1 MAGSKGTESDA
12 RVDFARASS
21 AAAVVRAFDA
31 ERAIMDS
38 RRCGGG
44 NRMMTSSTLTTNDMW
59 SKTIGYDPHAA
70 AAEEPEDALDRE
82 RQAERAKGVMELA
95 RLDTINQGAGNRGDK
110 FAQNLF
116 WGLKR
121 KAPPRGYEMA
131 PVESSSSSGSSSDDD
146 DDAVRAVK
154 RRRADDEAARRRDE
168 RRERKRAKKARKKEK
183 KKSKKEKKKKKS
195 RK

>member
-1 MAGSKGTESDA
+1 
-12 RVDFARASS
+12 
-21 AAAVVRAFDA
+21 
-31 ERAIMDS
+31 MDS
-38 RRCGGG
+38 RRAGGG
-44 NRMMTSSTLTTNDMW
+44 NRMMTSTTLQTNDIW
-59 SKTIGYDPHAA
+59 SKTIGHDPHAGDAEAAEDA
-70 AAEEPEDALDRE
+70 AARE
-82 RQAERAKGVMELA
+82 RQEERARGVMELA
-95 RLDTINQGAGNRGDK
+95 RLDAIKQGGSNRGDN
-110 FAQNLF
+110 FAQSLF

-146 DDAVRAVK
+146 DADAARAAK

-195 RK
+195 RQ

>member
-1 MAGSKGTESDA
+1 
-12 RVDFARASS
+12 
-21 AAAVVRAFDA
+21 
-31 ERAIMDS
+31 MDS
-38 RRCGGG
+38 RRAGGG
-44 NRMMTSSTLTTNDMW
+44 NRMMTSTTLQTNDIW
-59 SKTIGYDPHAA
+59 SKTIGHDPHAGDAEAAEDA
-70 AAEEPEDALDRE
+70 AARE
-82 RQAERAKGVMELA
+82 RQEERARGVMELA
-95 RLDTINQGAGNRGDK
+95 RLDAIKQGGSNRGDN
-110 FAQNLF
+110 FAQSLF

-146 DDAVRAVK
+146 DEADAARAAK

>member
-1 MAGSKGTESDA
+1 MDY
-12 RVDFARASS
+12 RRA
-21 AAAVVRAFDA
+21 
-31 ERAIMDS
+31 
-38 RRCGGG
+38 GGG
-44 NRMMTSSTLTTNDMW
+44 NRMMTSTTLQTNDIW
-59 SKTIGYDPHAA
+59 SKTIGHDPHAGDA
-70 AAEEPEDALDRE
+70 EAAEDAATRE
-82 RQAERAKGVMELA
+82 RQEERARGVMELA
-95 RLDTINQGAGNRGDK
+95 RLDAIKQGGSSRGDN
-110 FAQNLF
+110 FAQSLF

-146 DDAVRAVK
+146 DDDAARAAK

>member
-1 MAGSKGTESDA
+1 
-12 RVDFARASS
+12 
-21 AAAVVRAFDA
+21 
-31 ERAIMDS
+31 MDS
-38 RRCGGG
+38 RRAGGG
-44 NRMMTSSTLTTNDMW
+44 NRMMTSTTLQTNDIW
-59 SKTIGYDPHAA
+59 SKTIGHDPHAGDAEAAEDA
-70 AAEEPEDALDRE
+70 AARE
-82 RQAERAKGVMELA
+82 RQEERARGVMELA
-95 RLDTINQGAGNRGDK
+95 RLDAIKQGGSSRGDN
-110 FAQNLF
+110 FAQSLF

-131 PVESSSSSGSSSDDD
+131 PVESSSSSGSSSDADEA
-146 DDAVRAVK
+146 DAARAAK

>member
-1 MAGSKGTESDA
+1 
-12 RVDFARASS
+12 
-21 AAAVVRAFDA
+21 
-31 ERAIMDS
+31 MDS
-38 RRCGGG
+38 RRAGGG
-44 NRMMTSSTLTTNDMW
+44 NRMMTSTTLQTNDIW
-59 SKTIGYDPHAA
+59 SKTIGHDPHAGDAEAAEDA
-70 AAEEPEDALDRE
+70 AARE
-82 RQAERAKGVMELA
+82 RQEERARGVMELA
-95 RLDTINQGAGNRGDK
+95 RLDAIKQGGSSRGDN
-110 FAQNLF
+110 FAQSLF

-146 DDAVRAVK
+146 EADAARAAK

>member
-1 MAGSKGTESDA
+1 
-12 RVDFARASS
+12 
-21 AAAVVRAFDA
+21 
-31 ERAIMDS
+31 MDS
-38 RRCGGG
+38 RRAGGG
-44 NRMMTSSTLTTNDMW
+44 NRMMTSTTLQTNDIW
-59 SKTIGYDPHAA
+59 SKTIGHDPHAGDA
-70 AAEEPEDALDRE
+70 EAAEDAAVRE
-82 RQAERAKGVMELA
+82 RQEERARGVMELA
-95 RLDTINQGAGNRGDK
+95 RLDAIKQGGSSRGDN
-110 FAQNLF
+110 FAQSLF

-146 DDAVRAVK
+146 EADAARAAK

>member
-1 MAGSKGTESDA
+1 
-12 RVDFARASS
+12 
-21 AAAVVRAFDA
+21 
-31 ERAIMDS
+31 MDS
-38 RRCGGG
+38 RRAGGG
-44 NRMMTSSTLTTNDMW
+44 NRMMTSTTLQTNDIW
-59 SKTIGYDPHAA
+59 SKTIGHDPHAGDAEAAEDA
-70 AAEEPEDALDRE
+70 AARE
-82 RQAERAKGVMELA
+82 RQEERARGVMELA
-95 RLDTINQGAGNRGDK
+95 RLDAIKQGGSSRGDN
-110 FAQNLF
+110 FAQSLF

-146 DDAVRAVK
+146 DDSAAARAAK

-183 KKSKKEKKKKKS
+183 KRSKKEKKKKKS

>member
-1 MAGSKGTESDA
+1 
-12 RVDFARASS
+12 
-21 AAAVVRAFDA
+21 
-31 ERAIMDS
+31 MDS
-38 RRCGGG
+38 RRAGGG
-44 NRMMTSSTLTTNDMW
+44 NRMMTSTTLQTNDIW
-59 SKTIGYDPHAA
+59 SKTIGHDPHAGDAEAAEDA
-70 AAEEPEDALDRE
+70 AARE
-82 RQAERAKGVMELA
+82 RQEERARGVMELA
-95 RLDTINQGAGNRGDK
+95 RLDAIKQGGSSRGDN
-110 FAQNLF
+110 FAQSLF

-146 DDAVRAVK
+146 DDSAAARAAK

-168 RRERKRAKKARKKEK
+168 RRERKRAKKARKKER

>member
-1 MAGSKGTESDA
+1 MA
-12 RVDFARASS
+12 
-21 AAAVVRAFDA
+21 
-31 ERAIMDS
+31 S
-38 RRCGGG
+38 RRAGGG
-44 NRMMTSSTLTTNDMW
+44 NRMMTSTTLQTNDIW
-59 SKTIGYDPHAA
+59 SKTIGHDPHAGDAEAAEDA
-70 AAEEPEDALDRE
+70 AARE
-82 RQAERAKGVMELA
+82 RQEERARGVMELA
-95 RLDTINQGAGNRGDK
+95 RLDAIKQGGSSRGDN
-110 FAQNLF
+110 FAQSLF

-131 PVESSSSSGSSSDDD
+131 PVESSSSSDSSDDD
-146 DDAVRAVK
+146 DDDAARAAK

>member
-1 MAGSKGTESDA
+1 
-12 RVDFARASS
+12 
-21 AAAVVRAFDA
+21 
-31 ERAIMDS
+31 MDS
-38 RRCGGG
+38 RRAGGG
-44 NRMMTSSTLTTNDMW
+44 NRMMTSTTLQTNDIW
-59 SKTIGYDPHAA
+59 SKTIGHDPHAGDAEAAEDA
-70 AAEEPEDALDRE
+70 AARE
-82 RQAERAKGVMELA
+82 RQEERARGVMELA
-95 RLDTINQGAGNRGDK
+95 RLDAIKQGGSSRGDN
-110 FAQNLF
+110 FAQSLF

-146 DDAVRAVK
+146 DDEAARAAK

-183 KKSKKEKKKKKS
+183 KRSKKEKKKKKS

>member
-1 MAGSKGTESDA
+1 
-12 RVDFARASS
+12 
-21 AAAVVRAFDA
+21 
-31 ERAIMDS
+31 MDS
-38 RRCGGG
+38 RRAGGG
-44 NRMMTSSTLTTNDMW
+44 NRMMTSTTLQTNDIW
-59 SKTIGYDPHAA
+59 SKTIGHDPHAGDAEAAEDA
-70 AAEEPEDALDRE
+70 AARE
-82 RQAERAKGVMELA
+82 RQEERARGVMELA
-95 RLDTINQGAGNRGDK
+95 RLDAIKQGGSSRGDN
-110 FAQNLF
+110 FAQSLF

-146 DDAVRAVK
+146 DDAAARAAK

>member
-1 MAGSKGTESDA
+1 
-12 RVDFARASS
+12 
-21 AAAVVRAFDA
+21 
-31 ERAIMDS
+31 MDS
-38 RRCGGG
+38 RRAGGG
-44 NRMMTSSTLTTNDMW
+44 NRMMTSTTLQTNDIW
-59 SKTIGYDPHAA
+59 SKTIGHDPHAGDAEAAEDA
-70 AAEEPEDALDRE
+70 AARE
-82 RQAERAKGVMELA
+82 RQEERARGVMELA
-95 RLDTINQGAGNRGDK
+95 RLDAIKQGGSSRGDN
-110 FAQNLF
+110 FAQSLF

-146 DDAVRAVK
+146 DESAARAAK

>member
-1 MAGSKGTESDA
+1 
-12 RVDFARASS
+12 
-21 AAAVVRAFDA
+21 
-31 ERAIMDS
+31 MDS
-38 RRCGGG
+38 RRAGGG
-44 NRMMTSSTLTTNDMW
+44 NRMMTSTTLQTNDIW
-59 SKTIGYDPHAA
+59 SKTIGHDPHAGDAEAAEDA
-70 AAEEPEDALDRE
+70 AARE
-82 RQAERAKGVMELA
+82 RQEERARGVMELA
-95 RLDTINQGAGNRGDK
+95 RLDAIKQGGSSRGDN
-110 FAQNLF
+110 FAQSLF

-146 DDAVRAVK
+146 EDGAAARAAK

>member
-1 MAGSKGTESDA
+1 
-12 RVDFARASS
+12 
-21 AAAVVRAFDA
+21 
-31 ERAIMDS
+31 MDS
-38 RRCGGG
+38 RRAGGG
-44 NRMMTSSTLTTNDMW
+44 NRMMTSTTLQTNDIW
-59 SKTIGYDPHAA
+59 SKTIGHDPHAGDAEAAEDA
-70 AAEEPEDALDRE
+70 AARE
-82 RQAERAKGVMELA
+82 RQEERARGVMELA
-95 RLDTINQGAGNRGDK
+95 RLDAIKQGGSSRGDN
-110 FAQNLF
+110 FAQSLF

-131 PVESSSSSGSSSDDD
+131 PVESSSSSGTSSDDD
-146 DDAVRAVK
+146 DVDAARAAK

>member
-1 MAGSKGTESDA
+1 
-12 RVDFARASS
+12 
-21 AAAVVRAFDA
+21 
-31 ERAIMDS
+31 MDS
-38 RRCGGG
+38 RRAGGG
-44 NRMMTSSTLTTNDMW
+44 NRMMTSTTLQTNDIW
-59 SKTIGYDPHAA
+59 SKTIGHDPHAGDAEAAEDA
-70 AAEEPEDALDRE
+70 AARE
-82 RQAERAKGVMELA
+82 RQEERARGVMELA
-95 RLDTINQGAGNRGDK
+95 RLDAIKQGGSNRGDN
-110 FAQNLF
+110 FAQSLF

-131 PVESSSSSGSSSDDD
+131 PVESSSSSDSSSDDD
-146 DDAVRAVK
+146 DDAARAAK

>member
-1 MAGSKGTESDA
+1 
-12 RVDFARASS
+12 
-21 AAAVVRAFDA
+21 
-31 ERAIMDS
+31 MDS
-38 RRCGGG
+38 RRAGGG
-44 NRMMTSSTLTTNDMW
+44 NRMMTSTTLQTNDIW
-59 SKTIGYDPHAA
+59 SKTIGHDPHAGDAEAAEDA
-70 AAEEPEDALDRE
+70 AARE
-82 RQAERAKGVMELA
+82 RQEERARGVMELA
-95 RLDTINQGAGNRGDK
+95 RLDAIKQGGSSRGDN
-110 FAQNLF
+110 FAQSLF

-146 DDAVRAVK
+146 DDAVRAAK

>member
-1 MAGSKGTESDA
+1 
-12 RVDFARASS
+12 
-21 AAAVVRAFDA
+21 
-31 ERAIMDS
+31 MDS
-38 RRCGGG
+38 RRAGGG
-44 NRMMTSSTLTTNDMW
+44 NRMMTSTTLQTNDIW
-59 SKTIGYDPHAA
+59 SKTIGHDPHAGDAEAAEDA
-70 AAEEPEDALDRE
+70 AARE
-82 RQAERAKGVMELA
+82 RQEERARGVMELA
-95 RLDTINQGAGNRGDK
+95 RLDAIKQGGSSRGDN
-110 FAQNLF
+110 FAQSLF

-146 DDAVRAVK
+146 EADAARAAK
-154 RRRADDEAARRRDE
+154 RRRRADDEAARRRDE

>member
-1 MAGSKGTESDA
+1 
-12 RVDFARASS
+12 
-21 AAAVVRAFDA
+21 
-31 ERAIMDS
+31 MDS
-38 RRCGGG
+38 RRAGGG
-44 NRMMTSSTLTTNDMW
+44 NRMMTSTTLQTNDIW
-59 SKTIGYDPHAA
+59 SKTIGHDPHAGDAEAAEDA
-70 AAEEPEDALDRE
+70 AARE
-82 RQAERAKGVMELA
+82 RQEERARGVMELA
-95 RLDTINQGAGNRGDK
+95 RLDAIKQGGSSRGDN
-110 FAQNLF
+110 FAQSLF

-146 DDAVRAVK
+146 DDDAARAAK

-183 KKSKKEKKKKKS
+183 KKSKKEKKKKRS

>member
-1 MAGSKGTESDA
+1 
-12 RVDFARASS
+12 
-21 AAAVVRAFDA
+21 
-31 ERAIMDS
+31 MDS
-38 RRCGGG
+38 RRAGGG
-44 NRMMTSSTLTTNDMW
+44 NRMMTSTTLQTNDIW
-59 SKTIGYDPHAA
+59 SKTIGHDPHAGDAEAAEDA
-70 AAEEPEDALDRE
+70 AARE
-82 RQAERAKGVMELA
+82 RQEERARGVMELA
-95 RLDTINQGAGNRGDK
+95 RLDAIKQGGSSRGDN
-110 FAQNLF
+110 FAQSLF

-131 PVESSSSSGSSSDDD
+131 SVESSSSSGSSSDDD
-146 DDAVRAVK
+146 DDDAAHAAK

>member
-1 MAGSKGTESDA
+1 
-12 RVDFARASS
+12 
-21 AAAVVRAFDA
+21 
-31 ERAIMDS
+31 MDS
-38 RRCGGG
+38 RRAGGG
-44 NRMMTSSTLTTNDMW
+44 NRMMTSTTLQTNDIW
-59 SKTIGYDPHAA
+59 SKTIGHDPHAGDAEAAEDA
-70 AAEEPEDALDRE
+70 AARE
-82 RQAERAKGVMELA
+82 RQEERARGVMELA
-95 RLDTINQGAGNRGDK
+95 RLDAIKQGGSSRGDN
-110 FAQNLF
+110 FAQSLF

-131 PVESSSSSGSSSDDD
+131 PVEASSSSGSSSDDD
-146 DDAVRAVK
+146 DADAARAAK

>member
-1 MAGSKGTESDA
+1 
-12 RVDFARASS
+12 
-21 AAAVVRAFDA
+21 
-31 ERAIMDS
+31 MDS
-38 RRCGGG
+38 RRAGGG
-44 NRMMTSSTLTTNDMW
+44 NRMMTSTTLQTNDIW
-59 SKTIGYDPHAA
+59 SKTIGHDPHAGDAEAAEDA
-70 AAEEPEDALDRE
+70 AARE
-82 RQAERAKGVMELA
+82 RQEERARGVMELA
-95 RLDTINQGAGNRGDK
+95 RLDAIKQGGSRRGDN
-110 FAQNLF
+110 FAQSLF

-146 DDAVRAVK
+146 DADAARAAK

>member
-1 MAGSKGTESDA
+1 
-12 RVDFARASS
+12 
-21 AAAVVRAFDA
+21 
-31 ERAIMDS
+31 MDS
-38 RRCGGG
+38 RRAGGG
-44 NRMMTSSTLTTNDMW
+44 NRMMTSTTLQTNDIW
-59 SKTIGYDPHAA
+59 SKTIGHDPHAGDAEAAEDA
-70 AAEEPEDALDRE
+70 AARE
-82 RQAERAKGVMELA
+82 RQEERARGVMELA
-95 RLDTINQGAGNRGDK
+95 RLDAIKQGGSSRGDN
-110 FAQNLF
+110 FAQSLF

-131 PVESSSSSGSSSDDD
+131 PVETSSSSGSSSDDD
-146 DDAVRAVK
+146 DDAARAAK

>member
-1 MAGSKGTESDA
+1 
-12 RVDFARASS
+12 
-21 AAAVVRAFDA
+21 
-31 ERAIMDS
+31 MDS
-38 RRCGGG
+38 RRAGGG
-44 NRMMTSSTLTTNDMW
+44 NRMMTSTTLQTNDIW
-59 SKTIGYDPHAA
+59 SKTIGHDPHAGGAEAAEDA
-70 AAEEPEDALDRE
+70 AARE
-82 RQAERAKGVMELA
+82 RQEERARGVMELA
-95 RLDTINQGAGNRGDK
+95 RLDAIKQGGSSRGDN
-110 FAQNLF
+110 FAQSLF

-146 DDAVRAVK
+146 DDAARAAK

>member
-1 MAGSKGTESDA
+1 
-12 RVDFARASS
+12 
-21 AAAVVRAFDA
+21 
-31 ERAIMDS
+31 MDS
-38 RRCGGG
+38 RRAGGG
-44 NRMMTSSTLTTNDMW
+44 NRMMTSTTLQTNDIW
-59 SKTIGYDPHAA
+59 SKTIGHDPHAGDAEAAEDA
-70 AAEEPEDALDRE
+70 AARE
-82 RQAERAKGVMELA
+82 RQEERARGVMELA
-95 RLDTINQGAGNRGDK
+95 RLDAIKQGGSNRGDN
-110 FAQNLF
+110 FAQSLF

-146 DDAVRAVK
+146 DDDAARAAK

-195 RK
+195 CK

>member
-1 MAGSKGTESDA
+1 
-12 RVDFARASS
+12 
-21 AAAVVRAFDA
+21 
-31 ERAIMDS
+31 MDS
-38 RRCGGG
+38 RRAGGG
-44 NRMMTSSTLTTNDMW
+44 NRMMTSTTLQTNDIW
-59 SKTIGYDPHAA
+59 SKTIGHDPHAGDAEAAEDA
-70 AAEEPEDALDRE
+70 AARE
-82 RQAERAKGVMELA
+82 RQEERARGVMELA
-95 RLDTINQGAGNRGDK
+95 RLDAIKQGGSSRGDN
-110 FAQNLF
+110 FAQSLF

-146 DDAVRAVK
+146 DVDAARAAK

>member
-1 MAGSKGTESDA
+1 
-12 RVDFARASS
+12 
-21 AAAVVRAFDA
+21 
-31 ERAIMDS
+31 MDS
-38 RRCGGG
+38 RRAGGG
-44 NRMMTSSTLTTNDMW
+44 NRMMTSTTLQTNDIW
-59 SKTIGYDPHAA
+59 SKTIGHDPHAGDAEAAEDA
-70 AAEEPEDALDRE
+70 AARE
-82 RQAERAKGVMELA
+82 RQEERARGVMELA
-95 RLDTINQGAGNRGDK
+95 RLDAIKQGGSSRGDN
-110 FAQNLF
+110 FAQSLF

-146 DDAVRAVK
+146 KAGTARAAK

>member
-1 MAGSKGTESDA
+1 
-12 RVDFARASS
+12 
-21 AAAVVRAFDA
+21 
-31 ERAIMDS
+31 MDS
-38 RRCGGG
+38 RRAGGG
-44 NRMMTSSTLTTNDMW
+44 NRMMTSTTLQTNDIW
-59 SKTIGYDPHAA
+59 SKTIGHDPHAGDAEAAEDA
-70 AAEEPEDALDRE
+70 AARE
-82 RQAERAKGVMELA
+82 RQEERARGVMELA
-95 RLDTINQGAGNRGDK
+95 RLDAIKQGGSSRGDN
-110 FAQNLF
+110 FAQSLF

-146 DDAVRAVK
+146 DEDAARAAK
-154 RRRADDEAARRRDE
+154 RRRADDEAVRRRDE

>member
-1 MAGSKGTESDA
+1 
-12 RVDFARASS
+12 
-21 AAAVVRAFDA
+21 
-31 ERAIMDS
+31 MDS
-38 RRCGGG
+38 RRAGGG
-44 NRMMTSSTLTTNDMW
+44 NRMMTSTTLQTNDIW
-59 SKTIGYDPHAA
+59 SKTIGHDPHAGDAEAAEDA
-70 AAEEPEDALDRE
+70 AARE
-82 RQAERAKGVMELA
+82 RQEERARGVMELA
-95 RLDTINQGAGNRGDK
+95 RLDAIKQGGSSRGDN
-110 FAQNLF
+110 FAQSLF

-146 DDAVRAVK
+146 EADAARAAK

-168 RRERKRAKKARKKEK
+168 RRERKRAKKARKREK

>member
-1 MAGSKGTESDA
+1 
-12 RVDFARASS
+12 
-21 AAAVVRAFDA
+21 
-31 ERAIMDS
+31 MDS
-38 RRCGGG
+38 RRAGGG
-44 NRMMTSSTLTTNDMW
+44 NRMMTSTTLQTNDIW
-59 SKTIGYDPHAA
+59 SKTIGHDPHAGDAEAAEDA
-70 AAEEPEDALDRE
+70 AARE
-82 RQAERAKGVMELA
+82 RQEERARGVMELA
-95 RLDTINQGAGNRGDK
+95 RLDAIKQGGSNRGDN
-110 FAQNLF
+110 FAQSLF

-131 PVESSSSSGSSSDDD
+131 PVESSSSSGSSSEDDD
-146 DDAVRAVK
+146 DDVARAAK

>member
-1 MAGSKGTESDA
+1 
-12 RVDFARASS
+12 
-21 AAAVVRAFDA
+21 
-31 ERAIMDS
+31 MDS
-38 RRCGGG
+38 RRAGGG
-44 NRMMTSSTLTTNDMW
+44 NRMMTSTTLQTNDIW
-59 SKTIGYDPHAA
+59 SKTIGHDPHAGDAEAAEDA
-70 AAEEPEDALDRE
+70 AARE
-82 RQAERAKGVMELA
+82 RQEERARGVMELA
-95 RLDTINQGAGNRGDK
+95 RLDAIKQGGSSRGDN
-110 FAQNLF
+110 FAQSLF

-146 DDAVRAVK
+146 DDDDAARAAK

-168 RRERKRAKKARKKEK
+168 RRERKRAKKARKREK

>member
-1 MAGSKGTESDA
+1 
-12 RVDFARASS
+12 
-21 AAAVVRAFDA
+21 
-31 ERAIMDS
+31 MDS
-38 RRCGGG
+38 RRAGGG
-44 NRMMTSSTLTTNDMW
+44 NRMMTSTTLQTNDIW
-59 SKTIGYDPHAA
+59 SKTIGHDPHAGDAEAAEDA
-70 AAEEPEDALDRE
+70 AARE
-82 RQAERAKGVMELA
+82 RQEERARGVMELA
-95 RLDTINQGAGNRGDK
+95 RLDAIKQGGSSRGDN
-110 FAQNLF
+110 FAQSLF

-146 DDAVRAVK
+146 DDDAARAAK
-154 RRRADDEAARRRDE
+154 RRRADGEAARRRDE

>member
-1 MAGSKGTESDA
+1 
-12 RVDFARASS
+12 
-21 AAAVVRAFDA
+21 
-31 ERAIMDS
+31 MDS
-38 RRCGGG
+38 RRAGGG
-44 NRMMTSSTLTTNDMW
+44 NRMMTSTTLQTNDIW
-59 SKTIGYDPHAA
+59 SKTIGHDPHAGDAEAAEDA
-70 AAEEPEDALDRE
+70 AARE
-82 RQAERAKGVMELA
+82 RQEERARGVMELA
-95 RLDTINQGAGNRGDK
+95 RLDAIKQGGSSRGDN
-110 FAQNLF
+110 FAQSLF

-131 PVESSSSSGSSSDDD
+131 PVGSSSSSGSSSDDD
-146 DDAVRAVK
+146 DDDAARAAK

>member
-1 MAGSKGTESDA
+1 
-12 RVDFARASS
+12 
-21 AAAVVRAFDA
+21 
-31 ERAIMDS
+31 MDS
-38 RRCGGG
+38 RRAGGG
-44 NRMMTSSTLTTNDMW
+44 NRMMTSTTPQTNDIW
-59 SKTIGYDPHAA
+59 SKTIGHDPHAGDAEAAEDA
-70 AAEEPEDALDRE
+70 AARE
-82 RQAERAKGVMELA
+82 RQEERARGVMELA
-95 RLDTINQGAGNRGDK
+95 RLDAIKQGGSSRGDN
-110 FAQNLF
+110 FAQSLF

-146 DDAVRAVK
+146 DDDGAAARAAK
-154 RRRADDEAARRRDE
+154 RRRANDEAARRRDE

>member
-1 MAGSKGTESDA
+1 
-12 RVDFARASS
+12 
-21 AAAVVRAFDA
+21 
-31 ERAIMDS
+31 MDS
-38 RRCGGG
+38 RRAGGG
-44 NRMMTSSTLTTNDMW
+44 NRMMTSTTLQTNDIW
-59 SKTIGYDPHAA
+59 SKTIGHDPHAGDAEAAEDA
-70 AAEEPEDALDRE
+70 AARE
-82 RQAERAKGVMELA
+82 RQEERARGVMELA
-95 RLDTINQGAGNRGDK
+95 RLDAIKQGGSSRGDN
-110 FAQNLF
+110 FAQSLF

-146 DDAVRAVK
+146 DDYAARAAK

-195 RK
+195 RR

>member
-1 MAGSKGTESDA
+1 
-12 RVDFARASS
+12 
-21 AAAVVRAFDA
+21 
-31 ERAIMDS
+31 MDS
-38 RRCGGG
+38 RRAGGG
-44 NRMMTSSTLTTNDMW
+44 NRMMTSTTLQTNDIW
-59 SKTIGYDPHAA
+59 SKTIGHDPHAGDAEAAEDA
-70 AAEEPEDALDRE
+70 AARE
-82 RQAERAKGVMELA
+82 RQEERARGVMELA
-95 RLDTINQGAGNRGDK
+95 RLDAIKQGGSSRGDN
-110 FAQNLF
+110 FAQSLF

-131 PVESSSSSGSSSDDD
+131 PVESSSSSGSSSDDE
-146 DDAVRAVK
+146 DDAAARAAT